1 MKYNWQRLG
10 SGWYD
15 RRRDSQMS
23 WDVSDRDLRR
33 NIIAIANNGG
43 PIAVLMA
50 LPSDGNS
57 LVSSFYLATY
67 TFRGTELGRIAWM
80 DHIPVSMGWT
90 LESTLLS
97 IFSDGTI
104 RVFSPLLEQLN
115 VISLKRN
122 IESTECII
130 MARILLHGICF
141 VTSSYNVHFVP
152 SLDLSQSYCL
162 TNIPLRCSPLEI
174 AATIPSSSDSNVSF
188 LFPTNVFLPLEDSS
202 IAIISV
208 WDPKIS
214 PIITKDGVA
223 SPSPVDPAYLSFSSS
238 GEPREKM
245 LAFSVSPDGET
256 LASLT
261 ESNIFSLRRTSLIF
275 EDPVFSCKLNISFS
289 KLRQMVWCGN
299 DSIALNVV
307 ISSPDSSGSQKLKN
321 TVFIGGH
328 QNQWFT
334 YNYGRQ
340 SIILNSEVDGVKVQ
354 TATHSDFL
362 YKVPE
367 CLESVFGIG
376 SCEPCAMLYFAYEK
390 HVSGDITAYHS
401 LRAISSQLLEASTK
415 CIDASIHKFYEEET
429 CIKLLKIA
437 SFGRLFSIKS
447 LGTDQVEAKKWER
460 LYVSACRDLRIVK
473 AVNQSSAE
481 FNTSVTQL
489 RTFGVKALSSRLAN
503 HRCYLLSIKI
513 CEYCNIS
520 YFHILSSW
528 ACAKIRHSLEA
539 TDEELAG
546 TIISKI
552 IGSQGGNGRFVGS
565 RLGSSC
571 FSLIADE
578 AAKAGRMHLAILL
591 LQHEPNLQRRVAMLL
606 KLPAFKLAVE
616 QSIKNRDI
624 DLVYVCVTHL
634 LFGPSNRKPREG
646 EDASS
651 TLALEST
658 QRHYWDS
665 ETIETLASIPEMVP
679 FVIYYCTNLG
689 ETDLLLKLFEEM
701 ENFFDA
707 GWVKIMLATLE
718 KNSVLAKLEHLA
730 HAAAYFSSSLKSKK
744 SLEVSKMLSNST
756 LTKSL
761 QLLKNTIPQASDR
774 TQAISF
780 IHSSSPNYGSSFERE
795 AVITEIELIQYQTNL
810 DSKSKQASWRTSEI
824 PNFVSFV
831 GCSLSTTIKYLAFL
845 GLLDDLLQLKT
856 TLNVQDKIYWTYK
869 IKGLAMGKRFQELSA
884 EIQSINTSHPPINL
898 ERIIDICIYYD
909 ARHIA
914 AKLIPKLKDS
924 ERQSYWFNRAGM
936 YRETQQLREANTNVQ
951 NKIYNTFSG
960 AIHGILKRD

>member
-10 SGWYD
+10 NGWYD
-15 RRRDSQMS
+15 RRRDSKMS
-23 WDVSDRDLRR
+23 WEVSDRDLRR

-43 PIAVLMA
+43 PIAILMA

-57 LVSSFYLATY
+57 LVSNFYLATY

-80 DHIPVSMGWT
+80 DHIPVSIGWT

-104 RVFSPLLEQLN
+104 RVFSPLLEQLS

-130 MARILLHGICF
+130 MARVLPYGICF
-141 VTSSYNVHFVP
+141 VTSSYNVHFV
-152 SLDLSQSYCL
+152 SNSNISQSYCL
-162 TNIPLRCSPLEI
+162 NNIPLRCSPLEI
-174 AATIPSSSDSNVSF
+174 SVTIPNENDSNISF
-188 LFPTNVFLPLEDSS
+188 IFPTNVFLPLEDSS
-202 IAIISV
+202 IAIISI

-214 PIITKDGVA
+214 NLITKEGIA
-223 SPSPVDPAYLSFSSS
+223 SPNPVDPAYLSFNSD
-238 GEPREKM
+238 GEAREKV
-245 LAFSVSPDGET
+245 LAFSVSPNGAV

-261 ESNIFSLRRTSLIF
+261 ESFVFSLRKTNSIF
-275 EDPVFSCKLNISFS
+275 EDPIFSCKLNISFS

-299 DSIALNVV
+299 ESVALNVV
-307 ISSPDSSGSQKLKN
+307 TSTSDPSGNQKLKN
-321 TVFIGGH
+321 VVYIGGPD
-328 QNQWFT
+328 NQWLT

-340 SIILNSEVDGVKVQ
+340 PLILNTEVDGVKVQ

-362 YKVPE
+362 YRVPE

-376 SCEPCAMLYFAYEK
+376 SCEPSAMLYFAYEK
-390 HVSGDITAYHS
+390 HISGDITAYYS
-401 LRAISSQLLEASTK
+401 LRAISSQLIEASLK
-415 CIDASIHKFYEEET
+415 CIDASICKFHEEET
-429 CIKLLKIA
+429 CIKLLKVA

-447 LGTDQVEAKKWER
+447 LGSDQIEAKKWER
-460 LYVSACRDLRIVK
+460 SYISACRDLRIVK

-481 FNTSVTQL
+481 FNTSVAQL
-489 RTFGVKALSSRLAN
+489 RTYGVKVLSTRLAN

-552 IGSQGGNGRFVGS
+552 IGSQGSSSGFIENGV
-565 RLGSSC
+565 GSSC
-571 FSLIADE
+571 FSIIADE

-591 LQHEPNLQRRVAMLL
+591 LQHEPNLQRRVAILL

-616 QSIKNRDI
+616 QSIKHRDI

-634 LFGPSNRKPREG
+634 LF
-646 EDASS
+646 ASS
-651 TLALEST
+651 KEKFREIENSSPLTSEST
-658 QRHYWDS
+658 QKHYWDS
-665 ETIETLASIPEMVP
+665 ETIETLANIPEMVP

-744 SLEVSKMLSNST
+744 SLEISKMISNNT

-761 QLLKNTIPQASDR
+761 ILLKNTIPQSNDK

-780 IHSSSPNYGSSFERE
+780 IHSSNPNSGSSFERE
-795 AVITEIELIQYQTNL
+795 AVIAEIELIQYQTNL

-845 GLLDDLLQLKT
+845 GLLDDLLQLKNA
-856 TLNVQDKIYWTYK
+856 LNVQDKIYWTYK
-869 IKGLAMGKRFQELSA
+869 IKGLAMGKKFQELSA
-884 EIQSINTSHPPINL
+884 EVQSLNLSYPPISL
-898 ERIIDICIYYD
+898 EKIIDICIYYD

-914 AKLIPKLKDS
+914 AKLIPKLRDS
-924 ERQSYWFNRAGM
+924 EKQSYWFNRAGM
-936 YRETQQLREANTNVQ
+936 YRETQQLRNANNNVQ
-951 NKIYNTFSG
+951 NKILNTFSG
-960 AIHGILKRD
+960 AISGILKKD

>member
-10 SGWYD
+10 NCWYD
-15 RRRDSQMS
+15 RRRDSEMS
-23 WDVSDRDLRR
+23 WEVSDRDLRR
-33 NIIAIANNGG
+33 NIVAIANNGG
-43 PIAVLMA
+43 PVAILMA
-50 LPSDGNS
+50 VPSDGNS
-57 LVSSFYLATY
+57 LVSNFYLTTY

-115 VISLKRN
+115 IISLKRN

-130 MARILLHGICF
+130 MARVLPYGICF
-141 VTSSYNVHFVP
+141 VTSSYNVHFV
-152 SLDLSQSYCL
+152 SNSNLSQSYCL
-162 TNIPLRCSPLEI
+162 TKIPLRCSPVEI
-174 AATIPSSSDSNVSF
+174 SVTIPNNVDSNLSF
-188 LFPTNVFLPLEDSS
+188 VFPTNVFLPLEDSS
-202 IAIISV
+202 IAIISI
-208 WDPKIS
+208 WDPRITA
-214 PIITKDGVA
+214 IITKDGIA
-223 SPSPVDPAYLSFSSS
+223 SPSPVDPAYLSFNSD
-238 GEPREKM
+238 GEVREKI
-245 LAFSVSPDGET
+245 LAFSVSPNGEL

-261 ESNIFSLRRTSLIF
+261 ESFVFSMRKTSSIF
-275 EDPVFSCKLNISFS
+275 EDPIFSYKLNISFS

-299 DSIALNVV
+299 ESVALNVV
-307 ISSPDSSGSQKLKN
+307 TSTSDPSGNLKLKN
-321 TVFIGGH
+321 VVYIGGH
-328 QNQWFT
+328 ENQWLT

-340 SIILNSEVDGVKVQ
+340 SLILNTEVDGVKVQ
-354 TATHSDFL
+354 TTTHSEFF
-362 YKVPE
+362 YRVPKS
-367 CLESVFGIG
+367 LESVFGIG
-376 SCEPCAMLYFAYEK
+376 SCEPSAMLYFAYEK
-390 HVSGDITAYHS
+390 HISGDITAYHS
-401 LRAISSQLLEASTK
+401 LKAISSQLLEASLT
-415 CIDASIHKFYEEET
+415 CIDASVCKFHEEET

-447 LGTDQVEAKKWER
+447 LGSDQIEAKKWEKS
-460 LYVSACRDLRIVK
+460 YISACRDLRIVK

-481 FNTSVTQL
+481 FNTSVIQL
-489 RTFGVKALSSRLAN
+489 RTYGVKVLSSRLAN

-520 YFHILSSW
+520 HFHILSSW

-552 IGSQGGNGRFVGS
+552 IGNQGSSKKFIENGF
-565 RLGSSC
+565 GSSC

-591 LQHEPNLQRRVAMLL
+591 LQHEPNLKRRVAMLL
-606 KLPAFKLAVE
+606 KLSAFKLAVE
-616 QSIKNRDI
+616 QSIKHRDI

-634 LFGPSNRKPREG
+634 LF
-646 EDASS
+646 ASS
-651 TLALEST
+651 KEKSHTENVSPLTSEST

-665 ETIETLASIPEMVP
+665 ETIETLANIPEMVP

-718 KNSVLAKLEHLA
+718 KNSILAKLEHLA

-744 SLEVSKMLSNST
+744 SLEFGKMISNNT

-761 QLLKNTIPQASDR
+761 LLLKSTIPQTSDKTR
-774 TQAISF
+774 AISF
-780 IHSSSPNYGSSFERE
+780 IHSSNPNSGSSFERE
-795 AVITEIELIQYQTNL
+795 AVIAEIELIQYQTNL
-810 DSKSKQASWRTSEI
+810 DSKSKQASWKTSEI

-856 TLNVQDKIYWTYK
+856 ALNVQDKIYWTYK
-869 IKGLAMGKRFQELSA
+869 IKGLGMGKKFQELST
-884 EIQSINTSHPPINL
+884 EIQSINISSPPISI
-898 ERIIDICIYYD
+898 EKIIDICIYYD

-914 AKLIPKLKDS
+914 AKLIPKLRDS
-924 ERQSYWFNRAGM
+924 EKQSYWFNRAGM
-936 YRETQQLREANTNVQ
+936 YRETQQLRNTNNTVQ
-951 NKIYNTFSG
+951 NKILSTFSG
-960 AIHGILKRD
+960 AISGILKKE